1 MSVVVTVAAAG
12 GITVAAQVFAG
23 IVTAAATA
31 LGMKVV
37 SAPAKTGTQL
47 REEAS
52 QAEADRLLAEA
63 KRVEVT
69 LATEASLEK
78 FVAERA
84 SLMFADDKI
93 EMTVSRDIRGKV
105 SVHAHGEGVSRAEVT
120 ARATKLLGL
129 IQQQVAYREVVLKMK
144 AHGLAVETEEKLADG
159 TVRVRLRMK
168 K

>member
-31 LGMKVV
+31 LGMKVIA
-37 SAPAKTGTQL
+37 APVKTGSEL
-47 REEAS
+47 REEAFA
-52 QAEADRLLAEA
+52 AEAERLVAEA
-63 KRVEVT
+63 ERVDVT
-69 LATEASLEK
+69 IATEAALEK
-78 FVAERA
+78 LVAERA
-84 SLMFADDKI
+84 SLTFADAKI
-93 EMTVSRDIRGKV
+93 ELTVSRDIRGKV
-105 SVHAHGEGVSRAEVT
+105 NVRAHGEGVSRAEVT

-159 TVRVRLRMK
+159 TVRVRLRAK
-168 K
+168 R